1 MGRLREKVA
10 AAVPN
15 GEKVACVVP
24 SDVCLVGSVSNWAA
38 DALCVALHCVDPR
51 AEVLSQVERFDRRG
65 TEPFELF
72 TSEFVQNSCKI
83 QEFSLENSKIIS
95 ENFNSF

>member
-1 MGRLREKVA
+1 MLVGSFLGDGGNEFGMGRLREKVA

-38 DALCVALHCVDPR
+38 DALCVALHCAEPR
-51 AEVLSQVERFDRRG
+51 AEVLS
-65 TEPFELF
+65 
-72 TSEFVQNSCKI
+72 
-83 QEFSLENSKIIS
+83 
-95 ENFNSF
+95 